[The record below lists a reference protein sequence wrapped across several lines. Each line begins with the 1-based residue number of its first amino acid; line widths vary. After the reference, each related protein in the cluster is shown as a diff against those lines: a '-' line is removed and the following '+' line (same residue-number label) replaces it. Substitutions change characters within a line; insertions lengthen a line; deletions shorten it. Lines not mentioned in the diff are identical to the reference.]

1 MDSMK
6 HYSTYQ
12 SQFIEMFGDPMTNS
26 KEWPECGKINQYAQ
40 VILGTTPNSKEAS
53 YWDGDIKWITP
64 AEMTDES
71 YYIYDT
77 ERHITEEG
85 VKSAS
90 LTLLPYR
97 SVLFS
102 TRAPIGKV
110 GLAGSPMYS
119 NQGFKNFICGEKLN
133 PVYLYYS
140 LIYKRD
146 YLISLGTGTT
156 FKELSKKTVE
166 GLNMAVPPLH
176 LQDQFESIYDQADK
190 SKFISLKSQF
200 IEMQMKSG
208 QTNSLG
214 DFIERCTP
222 NRCGER
228 TDLPILSVTKDKA
241 IVFQDERFGAVV
253 ASNDKSNYIIAP
265 RGYLM
270 QGIHI
275 DESNFGI
282 QNLVDEGIVSPAY
295 KLWRFKNSNA
305 IPELI
310 EYYLR
315 SEMAIKYFRR
325 KFLGATVPRRQV
337 IRKEDFLDLPLNL
350 PNMEEQKKYFRIYQQ
365 ADKSKYIN

>member
-12 SQFIEMFGDPMTNS
+12 SQFIEMFSDVPKVGINTLVDTIWGSSSDSKTYNDTGEGVPFYQGKTEFGDLY
-26 KEWPECGKINQYAQ
+26 INAP
-40 VILGTTPNSKEAS
+40 VTFCTAPVKMAKANAILMSVRAPVGAVNIATQDCCIGRGLAS
-53 YWDGDIKWITP
+53 ITP
-64 AEMTDES
+64 KEGKSTTMF
-71 YYIYDT
+71 IYFALKYM
-77 ERHITEEG
+77 EEDID
-85 VKSAS
+85 
-90 LTLLPYR
+90 R
-97 SVLFS
+97 
-102 TRAPIGKV
+102 
-110 GLAGSPMYS
+110 
-119 NQGFKNFICGEKLN
+119 
-133 PVYLYYS
+133 
-140 LIYKRD
+140 
-146 YLISLGTGTT
+146 LGTGST
-156 FKELSKKTVE
+156 FKAINKESYAKIQMPNTEIL
-166 GLNMAVPPLH
+166 
-176 LQDQFESIYDQADK
+176 DQAKFVSIAEQADK
-190 SKFISLKSQF
+190 SKFTSLKSQF
-200 IEMQMKSG
+200 IEMQITSG

-265 RGYLM
+265 RGYLV

-295 KLWRFKNSNA
+295 KLWRFKNSDA

-315 SEMAIKYFRR
+315 SEMAIKYFRS

>member
-1 MDSMK
+1 MLNSPIKNFSDSMK

-12 SQFIEMFGDPMTNS
+12 
-26 KEWPECGKINQYAQ
+26 
-40 VILGTTPNSKEAS
+40 
-53 YWDGDIKWITP
+53 
-64 AEMTDES
+64 
-71 YYIYDT
+71 
-77 ERHITEEG
+77 
-85 VKSAS
+85 
-90 LTLLPYR
+90 
-97 SVLFS
+97 
-102 TRAPIGKV
+102 
-110 GLAGSPMYS
+110 
-119 NQGFKNFICGEKLN
+119 
-133 PVYLYYS
+133 
-140 LIYKRD
+140 
-146 YLISLGTGTT
+146 
-156 FKELSKKTVE
+156 
-166 GLNMAVPPLH
+166 
-176 LQDQFESIYDQADK
+176 
-190 SKFISLKSQF
+190 SQF

-265 RGYLM
+265 RGYLV

-295 KLWRFKNSNA
+295 KLWQFKNNNA

-310 EYYLR
+310 EYFLR
-315 SEMAIKYFRR
+315 SEMAIKYFQS

-365 ADKSKYIN
+365 ADKSKFELRKSIDAIDAVIKSLING

>member
-26 KEWPECGKINQYAQ
+26 KEWPEYGKINQYAQ

-64 AEMTDES
+64 AEMTDEP

-190 SKFISLKSQF
+190 SKLELLQRMESI
-200 IEMQMKSG
+200 
-208 QTNSLG
+208 
-214 DFIERCTP
+214 
-222 NRCGER
+222 
-228 TDLPILSVTKDKA
+228 
-241 IVFQDERFGAVV
+241 
-253 ASNDKSNYIIAP
+253 NYI
-265 RGYLM
+265 
-270 QGIHI
+270 
-275 DESNFGI
+275 N
-282 QNLVDEGIVSPAY
+282 
-295 KLWRFKNSNA
+295 
-305 IPELI
+305 
-310 EYYLR
+310 
-315 SEMAIKYFRR
+315 
-325 KFLGATVPRRQV
+325 
-337 IRKEDFLDLPLNL
+337 
-350 PNMEEQKKYFRIYQQ
+350 
-365 ADKSKYIN
+365 